1 MQRLTISRAV
11 SQRNANGCSYRLTGA
26 LLHFLKSSVLPTLA
40 IALAVGSTAAADLSA
55 PGAAEATAP
64 SKSILDTQTGAAK
77 RSTSLERSISA
88 VGQLLV
94 PAIRYENGYARHY
107 NERCSA
113 TAVAEGNGE
122 ALYLLSAWHCLEDYR
137 DLSRPLLFELSSGFQ
152 SPVRVVASGDS
163 MLSDWV
169 LLRLQAPAPS
179 SAGIAEETSAEG
191 SELIMAGYP
200 RDHSAADAG
209 PVTVLCQQS
218 GKDNKDWSSDCVLQK
233 GASGGAVFNPDGEIL
248 GVISR
253 GDGESVSIFV
263 PVNRFRNRL
272 TRYLTA
278 AD

>member
-1 MQRLTISRAV
+1 MQRPAISQAVPRRTTTGHGYSLTR
-11 SQRNANGCSYRLTGA
+11 A
-26 LLHFLKSSVLPTLA
+26 LLHFVKPSVLLTLA
-40 IALAVGSTAAADLSA
+40 MATTVGSASASAPSA
-55 PGAAEATAP
+55 PGTAEATAP
-64 SKSILDTQTGAAK
+64 SKSMLDTQTSAAK

-94 PAIRYENGYARHY
+94 PSIRYENGYARHY

-113 TAVAEGNGE
+113 TAVAEGDSE

-137 DLSRPLLFELSSGFQ
+137 DLSKPLLFELSSGFQ
-152 SPVRVVASGDS
+152 SPVRVVASGDG

-169 LLRLQAPAPS
+169 LLKLQAPAPS

-191 SELIMAGYP
+191 SELVMAGYP
-200 RDHSAADAG
+200 RDHRAADAG
-209 PVTVLCQQS
+209 PVTVQCQQS

>member
-1 MQRLTISRAV
+1 MKRTAISQAV
-11 SQRNANGCSYRLTGA
+11 PRRSATSFSSSLARA
-26 LLHFLKSSVLPTLA
+26 LLHFLKPSVLLTLA
-40 IALAVGSTAAADLSA
+40 MTTTVGSASASAPSA
-55 PGAAEATAP
+55 PGTAEATAP
-64 SKSILDTQTGAAK
+64 SKSMLDTQTSAAK
-77 RSTSLERSISA
+77 RSTSLERSIGA

-113 TAVAEGNGE
+113 TAVADVNNE

-137 DLSRPLLFELSSGFQ
+137 DLSKPLLFALSSGFQ
-152 SPVRVVASGDS
+152 SPVRVVASGDG
-163 MLSDWV
+163 MLSDWI
-169 LLRLQAPAPS
+169 LLRLQSPAPS
-179 SAGIAEETSAEG
+179 SARLAAQTSAEG

-200 RDHSAADAG
+200 RDRSTADAG
-209 PVTVLCQQS
+209 PITVQCQQS
-218 GKDNKDWSSDCVLQK
+218 GKDYKDWSSDCVLQK

>member
-1 MQRLTISRAV
+1 MQRPAISQAV
-11 SQRNANGCSYRLTGA
+11 PRRTTTGFSHRLTGA
-26 LLHFLKSSVLPTLA
+26 LLHFLKSSVLLTLA
-40 IALAVGSTAAADLSA
+40 ITFTAGNAAAADLSA
-55 PGAAEATAP
+55 PVTAEATAP
-64 SKSILDTQTGAAK
+64 SKLMLDAQSDGA
-77 RSTSLERSISA
+77 RLSTSLERSISS

-113 TAVAEGNGE
+113 TAVAEGNRE

-137 DLSRPLLFELSSGFQ
+137 DLSKPLLFELSSGFQ

-200 RDHSAADAG
+200 RDHRAADDG

-218 GKDNKDWSSDCVLQK
+218 GKDNKDSSSDCVLQK

-272 TRYLTA
+272 TRHLTA
-278 AD
+278 GD